1 MKQNDYL
8 CINNIIYQIYNIP
21 DFHDMRITFLNILGN
36 LIPNT
41 CASILLADQTDS
53 PNLLCDPICI
63 PKAYE
68 TMESDYLSIE
78 ALDYSRWMLFS
89 NKSVLTRDTDLF
101 PDEERVKT
109 EFYKKCF
116 LPYNLHYGVTLSLA
130 DNNQLLGTL
139 SLYRSREMGDFTD
152 EELFMLHLLADHLNA
167 RFYRELFQGVYR
179 EESDL
184 ILQLI
189 KGYGLTGREA
199 EVLQLIFEELTN
211 EEIAAKMCISPNT
224 LKKHMQNLYRKFGA
238 SSRWEVMSHK
248 LRQV

>member
-1 MKQNDYL
+1 MKKNDFL
-8 CINNIIYQIYNIP
+8 CINNLIYQIYNIS
-21 DFHDMRITFLNILGN
+21 DFREMRITFLNILGN

-41 CASILLADQTDS
+41 CASILMADLTDS

-63 PKAYE
+63 PKEYVS
-68 TMESDYLSIE
+68 MESDYLSLE

-101 PDEERVKT
+101 PDEERVNT

-130 DNNQLLGTL
+130 ENNQLLGTL
-139 SLYRSREMGDFTD
+139 SLYRAREMGDFSD
-152 EELFMLHLLADHLNA
+152 EELFMLHLLGDHMNA
-167 RFYRELFQGVYR
+167 RFYKELYKEGRHEDNDF
-179 EESDL
+179 L
-184 ILQLI
+184 LQLI
-189 KGYGLTGREA
+189 KEYGLTGREA
-199 EVLQLIFEELTN
+199 EVLQLIFNDMSN
-211 EEIAAKMCISPNT
+211 EEIADKLCISPNT

-248 LRQV
+248 LR

>member
-1 MKQNDYL
+1 MKKNDFL
-8 CINNIIYQIYNIP
+8 CINNLVYQVYNIS
-21 DFHDMRITFLNILGN
+21 DFREMRITFLNILGN

-41 CASILLADQTDS
+41 CASILMADQTDS

-63 PKAYE
+63 PKSYVS
-68 TMESDYLSIE
+68 MESDYLSLE

-101 PDEERVKT
+101 PDEERVNT

-130 DNNQLLGTL
+130 ENNQLLGTL
-139 SLYRSREMGDFTD
+139 SLYRAREMGDFSD
-152 EELFMLHLLADHLNA
+152 EELFMLHLLGDHLNA
-167 RFYRELFQGVYR
+167 RFYKELYKEGRHEDNDF
-179 EESDL
+179 L
-184 ILQLI
+184 LQLI
-189 KGYGLTGREA
+189 KEYGLTGREA
-199 EVLQLIFEELTN
+199 EVLQHIFDDMSN
-211 EEIAAKMCISPNT
+211 EEIADKLCISPNT

-248 LRQV
+248 LR